1 MSPHTLLKPL
11 FATLAAA
18 TLLFGLSACGQIPSL
33 SAEDNAANKAAC
45 EAITGPISEVTVT
58 LSSGDLDALAAAG
71 STIPAQVDAALSNVT
86 DGPLTSALTDLKTEI
101 TNLTVGDNSGLSKF
115 LADGTVPNL
124 GGVTAAAAGITA
136 RCAILS
142 ATPSF

>member
-1 MSPHTLLKPL
+1 
-11 FATLAAA
+11 
-18 TLLFGLSACGQIPSL
+18 
-33 SAEDNAANKAAC
+33 
-45 EAITGPISEVTVT
+45 
-58 LSSGDLDALAAAG
+58 
-71 STIPAQVDAALSNVT
+71 
-86 DGPLTSALTDLKTEI
+86 
-101 TNLTVGDNSGLSKF
+101 